1 MLIHSVLAV
10 IHVLA
15 GAVWLGSMV
24 YSLTML
30 HPGAYRY
37 FRDEAEFEAFIAA
50 VSHGARG
57 KVLFG
62 MAVIG
67 VTGIALVAAQ
77 WPQPI
82 SSRWVGFVG
91 AKAVSFVAA
100 LCLFCYTSWRL
111 WPARLFAVPEE
122 IPRFQRTFR
131 WVAVSMVTLAGL
143 GMVLGILLHT
153 G

>member
-24 YSLTML
+24 YSLVVL
-30 HPGAYRY
+30 HPGAHRY
-37 FRDEAEFEAFIAA
+37 FQNETEFEAFIAT

-57 KVLFG
+57 KVLLG

-67 VTGIALVAAQ
+67 VTGIALVVVR
-77 WPQPI
+77 WPQPVA
-82 SSRWVGFVG
+82 SQWLGFVG
-91 AKAVSFVAA
+91 AKTALFVAA

-111 WPARLFAVPEE
+111 WPARLFAAPEE
-122 IPRFQRTFR
+122 IARFQQTFR
-131 WVAVSMVTLAGL
+131 WVAVSMITLAGL
-143 GMVLGILLHT
+143 SMALGVLLHL